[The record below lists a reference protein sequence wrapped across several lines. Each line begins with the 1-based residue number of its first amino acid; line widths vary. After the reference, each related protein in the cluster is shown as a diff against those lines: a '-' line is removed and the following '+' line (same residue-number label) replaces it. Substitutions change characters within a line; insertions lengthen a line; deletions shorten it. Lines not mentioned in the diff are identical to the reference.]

1 MNMKKKEYNPCEDC
15 GGEDCVCCEVWLEQ
29 QADDKYSNG
38 REDENED
45 GERGFYGGFNGD
57 L

>member
-1 MNMKKKEYNPCEDC
+1 MKKKEYNPCEDC